1 MQVVQCLP
9 FDRLH
14 RLGAADFLFATF
26 MAAIAM
32 ESSSIVLPLAPC
44 SDASCTNWSRGSGGH
59 PFDALSP
66 GRVKGL
72 YFRRLRRL
80 GATWCGRLFGCGLHG
95 SHRLEVVFDSPP
107 AGAMLRCL
115 LHKPEPWEWRALFH
129 CVCIAMFDHKFDLHS
144 HGSSLWRRHL
154 SMVVPTGLSK
164 TTP

>member
-1 MQVVQCLP
+1 MRVVQCLP

-26 MAAIAM
+26 MAATAM

-80 GATWCGRLFGCGLHG
+80 GADDFLDAVFMAATA
-95 SHRLEVVFDSPP
+95 LE
-107 AGAMLRCL
+107 
-115 LHKPEPWEWRALFH
+115 
-129 CVCIAMFDHKFDLHS
+129 
-144 HGSSLWRRHL
+144 SSLIVL
-154 SMVVPTGLSK
+154 PLVPCSDASSTNWSRGSGGHYFTACASLCL
-164 TTP
+164 TTSLTFTPTAPVCGGDI

>member
-80 GATWCGRLFGCGLHG
+80 DATDFLFATFVAATAMESSSIVLPLAPCSDVSCTNWSRGSGGHYFTACASLCLTTSLTFTPTAPVCGG
-95 SHRLEVVFDSPP
+95 D
-107 AGAMLRCL
+107 
-115 LHKPEPWEWRALFH
+115 
-129 CVCIAMFDHKFDLHS
+129 I
-144 HGSSLWRRHL
+144 
-154 SMVVPTGLSK
+154 
-164 TTP
+164 